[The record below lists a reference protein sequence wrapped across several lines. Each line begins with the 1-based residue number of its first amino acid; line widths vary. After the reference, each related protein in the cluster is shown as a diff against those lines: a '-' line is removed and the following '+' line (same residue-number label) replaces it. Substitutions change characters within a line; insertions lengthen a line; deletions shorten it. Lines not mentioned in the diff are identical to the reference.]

1 MTNLSGELRQG
12 RLKWLTP
19 ERAVVVLP
27 VLAGLVMAALI
38 VPSGIWP
45 LSERVNNQQEEVD
58 LFRSKSIAV
67 PQLRQQLAELSARQ
81 RLREQQ
87 LDRLLALV
95 AGTSELNTFLAELN
109 DLAYATGVVITT
121 TEPGDVQRFI
131 PETSPTGT
139 TGGAPPA
146 AGGEDGSAPAGDA
159 LLNKGLEKRSAGL
172 TVQGGFLQ
180 VYGFLRALEQLQV
193 FVIVSEMDI
202 TAQSQSKSQN
212 ENDEEPLPEIRM
224 SLKLTAYGRQTDK
237 TALVSNQNLEA
248 STKEALQPLNP
259 S

>member
-12 RLKWLTP
+12 RFKWLTP
-19 ERAVVVLP
+19 ENAVVVLP

-38 VPSGIWP
+38 APSGIWP
-45 LSERVNNQQEEVD
+45 LSERVTNKKEEVE
-58 LFRSKSIAV
+58 LLRSKSIAV

-95 AGTSELNTFLAELN
+95 AGTSELNTFLSELN

-131 PETSPTGT
+131 AQASPAGT
-139 TGGAPPA
+139 TDSAPPA
-146 AGGEDGSAPAGDA
+146 AGGEAGSAPSGDA

-172 TVQGGFLQ
+172 TIQGGFLP
-180 VYGFLRALEQLQV
+180 VYEFLRALEKLQV

-202 TAQSQSKSQN
+202 QSEAQSRTENN
-212 ENDEEPLPEIRM
+212 EVASPKIRM
-224 SLKLTAYGRQTDK
+224 SLELTAYGRQT
-237 TALVSNQNLEA
+237 VSYDPVNNKKPDIPP
-248 STKEALQPLNP
+248 KETDQPLSLP
-259 S
+259 

>member
-12 RLKWLTP
+12 RFKWLTP
-19 ERAVVVLP
+19 ENAVVVLP

-38 VPSGIWP
+38 APSGIWP
-45 LSERVNNQQEEVD
+45 LSERVNNKKEEVE
-58 LFRSKSIAV
+58 LLRSKSIAV

-95 AGTSELNTFLAELN
+95 AGTSELNTFLSELN

-131 PETSPTGT
+131 AQASPAGT
-139 TGGAPPA
+139 TDSAPPA
-146 AGGEDGSAPAGDA
+146 AGGEAGSAPSGDA

-172 TVQGGFLQ
+172 TVQGGFLP
-180 VYGFLRALEQLQV
+180 VYEFLRALEKLQV

-202 TAQSQSKSQN
+202 QSEAQSRTENN
-212 ENDEEPLPEIRM
+212 EVASPKIRM
-224 SLKLTAYGRQTDK
+224 SLELTAYGRQT
-237 TALVSNQNLEA
+237 VSNDPVNNKKPDIPP
-248 STKEALQPLNP
+248 KETDQPLSLP
-259 S
+259 

>member
-12 RLKWLTP
+12 RFKWLAP
-19 ERAVVVLP
+19 ENAVVVLP
-27 VLAGLVMAALI
+27 VLAGLVMAAL
-38 VPSGIWP
+38 VAPSGIWP
-45 LSERVNNQQEEVD
+45 LSERVSNKKEEVE
-58 LFRSKSIAV
+58 LLRSKSIKV
-67 PQLRQQLAELSARQ
+67 PQLSQQLAELSARQ

-95 AGTSELNTFLAELN
+95 AGTSELITFLSELN

-131 PETSPTGT
+131 PQASPGDATESSRSTSG
-139 TGGAPPA
+139 
-146 AGGEDGSAPAGDA
+146 GDA

-180 VYGFLRALEQLQV
+180 VYGFLRALERLQV
-193 FVIVSEMDI
+193 FVIVSEMNI
-202 TAQSQSKSQN
+202 TAQPQSKSQN

-224 SLKLTAYGRQTDK
+224 SLKLTAYGQQTDK
-237 TALVSNQNLEA
+237 TALVSNQNPEA

>member
-12 RLKWLTP
+12 RFKWLTP
-19 ERAVVVLP
+19 ENAVVVLP

-38 VPSGIWP
+38 APSGIWP
-45 LSERVNNQQEEVD
+45 LSERVTNKKEEVE
-58 LFRSKSIAV
+58 LLRSKSIAV

-95 AGTSELNTFLAELN
+95 AGTSELNTFLSELN

-131 PETSPTGT
+131 AQASPAGT

-159 LLNKGLEKRSAGL
+159 LLKKGLEKRSAGL
-172 TVQGGFLQ
+172 TVQGGFLP
-180 VYGFLRALEQLQV
+180 VYEFLRALEKLQV

-202 TAQSQSKSQN
+202 QSEAQSRTENN
-212 ENDEEPLPEIRM
+212 EVAAPKIRM
-224 SLKLTAYGRQTDK
+224 SLELTAYGRQT
-237 TALVSNQNLEA
+237 VSNDPVDNKKPDIPP
-248 STKEALQPLNP
+248 KETDQPLLLP
-259 S
+259 

>member
-12 RLKWLTP
+12 RFKWLTP
-19 ERAVVVLP
+19 ENAVVVLP

-38 VPSGIWP
+38 APSGIWP
-45 LSERVNNQQEEVD
+45 LSERVNNKKEEVE
-58 LFRSKSIAV
+58 LLRSKSIAV

-95 AGTSELNTFLAELN
+95 AGTSELNTFLSELN

-131 PETSPTGT
+131 AQASPAGT
-139 TGGAPPA
+139 TDSAPPA
-146 AGGEDGSAPAGDA
+146 AGGEAGSAPSGDA

-172 TVQGGFLQ
+172 TVQGGFLP
-180 VYGFLRALEQLQV
+180 VYEFLRALEKLQV

-202 TAQSQSKSQN
+202 QSEAQSRTENN
-212 ENDEEPLPEIRM
+212 EVAAPKIRM
-224 SLKLTAYGRQTDK
+224 SLELTAYGRQT
-237 TALVSNQNLEA
+237 VSYDPVNNKKPDIPP
-248 STKEALQPLNP
+248 KETDQPLSLP
-259 S
+259 

>member
-12 RLKWLTP
+12 RFKWLTP
-19 ERAVVVLP
+19 ENAVVVLP

-38 VPSGIWP
+38 APSGIWP
-45 LSERVNNQQEEVD
+45 LSEQVNKKKEEVE
-58 LFRSKSIAV
+58 LLLSKSIAV

-95 AGTSELNTFLAELN
+95 AGTSELNTFLSELN

-131 PETSPTGT
+131 SQTSPVDAT
-139 TGGAPPA
+139 
-146 AGGEDGSAPAGDA
+146 ESSLSASGGDA

-180 VYGFLRALEQLQV
+180 VYGFLRALERLQV
-193 FVIVSEMDI
+193 FVIVSEMNI

-224 SLKLTAYGRQTDK
+224 SLKLTAYGRQTDS
-237 TALVSNQNLEA
+237 TAAVIDNEQEA
-248 STKEALQPLNP
+248 PPKETSQPL
-259 S
+259 SLS

>member
-12 RLKWLTP
+12 RFKWLTP
-19 ERAVVVLP
+19 ENAVVVLP
-27 VLAGLVMAALI
+27 VLAGLVLAALI

-131 PETSPTGT
+131 PQTPQGDATESSL
-139 TGGAPPA
+139 PA
-146 AGGEDGSAPAGDA
+146 SGGDA

-180 VYGFLRALEQLQV
+180 VYGFLRALERLQV
-193 FVIVSEMDI
+193 FVIVSEMNI
-202 TAQSQSKSQN
+202 TAQPQSKSQN

-224 SLKLTAYGRQTDK
+224 SLKLTAYGQQTDK
-237 TALVSNQNLEA
+237 TALVSNQNPEA
-248 STKEALQPLNP
+248 STKEALLSSDP

>member
-12 RLKWLTP
+12 RFKWLTP
-19 ERAVVVLP
+19 ENAVVVLP

-38 VPSGIWP
+38 APSGIWP
-45 LSERVNNQQEEVD
+45 LSERVTNKKEEVE
-58 LFRSKSIAV
+58 LLRSKSIAV

-95 AGTSELNTFLAELN
+95 AGTSELNTFLSELN

-131 PETSPTGT
+131 AQASPAGT
-139 TGGAPPA
+139 TDSAPPA
-146 AGGEDGSAPAGDA
+146 AGGEAGSAPSGDA

-172 TVQGGFLQ
+172 TVQGGFLP
-180 VYGFLRALEQLQV
+180 VYEFLRALEKLQV

-202 TAQSQSKSQN
+202 QSEAQSRT
-212 ENDEEPLPEIRM
+212 ENKEVAAPKIRM
-224 SLKLTAYGRQTDK
+224 SLELTAYGRQT
-237 TALVSNQNLEA
+237 VSNDPVNNKKPDIPP
-248 STKEALQPLNP
+248 KETDQPLSLP
-259 S
+259 

>member
-12 RLKWLTP
+12 RFKWLTP
-19 ERAVVVLP
+19 ENAVVVLP
-27 VLAGLVMAALI
+27 VLAGLVIAALI
-38 VPSGIWP
+38 APSGIWP
-45 LSERVNNQQEEVD
+45 LSERVTNKKEEVE
-58 LFRSKSIAV
+58 LLRSKSIAV

-95 AGTSELNTFLAELN
+95 AGTSELNTFLSELN

-131 PETSPTGT
+131 AQASPAGT
-139 TGGAPPA
+139 TDSAPPA
-146 AGGEDGSAPAGDA
+146 AGGEAGSAPSGDA

-172 TVQGGFLQ
+172 TVQGGFLP
-180 VYGFLRALEQLQV
+180 VYEFLRALEKLQV

-202 TAQSQSKSQN
+202 QSEAQSRTENN
-212 ENDEEPLPEIRM
+212 EVASPKIRM
-224 SLKLTAYGRQTDK
+224 SLELTAYGRQT
-237 TALVSNQNLEA
+237 VSYDPVNNKKPDIPP
-248 STKEALQPLNP
+248 KETDQPLSLP
-259 S
+259 

>member
-12 RLKWLTP
+12 RFKWLTP
-19 ERAVVVLP
+19 ENAVVVLP
-27 VLAGLVMAALI
+27 VLAGLVLAALI

-121 TEPGDVQRFI
+121 TEPGDVQR
-131 PETSPTGT
+131 PR
-139 TGGAPPA
+139 
-146 AGGEDGSAPAGDA
+146 SAPGGDA

-180 VYGFLRALEQLQV
+180 VYGFLRALERLQV
-193 FVIVSEMDI
+193 FVIVSEMNI

-212 ENDEEPLPEIRM
+212 ANDEEPLPEIRM

-237 TALVSNQNLEA
+237 SALVSNQNPEA
-248 STKEALQPLNP
+248 STKEASQSLNP

>member
-12 RLKWLTP
+12 RFKWLTP
-19 ERAVVVLP
+19 ENAVVVLP
-27 VLAGLVMAALI
+27 VLAGLVLAALI

-131 PETSPTGT
+131 PQT
-139 TGGAPPA
+139 PPGDA
-146 AGGEDGSAPAGDA
+146 TESSLSASGGDA

-180 VYGFLRALEQLQV
+180 VYGFLRALERLQV
-193 FVIVSEMDI
+193 FVIVSEMNI
-202 TAQSQSKSQN
+202 TAQPQSKSQN

-224 SLKLTAYGRQTDK
+224 SLKLTAYGQQTDK
-237 TALVSNQNLEA
+237 TALVSNQNPEA

>member
-12 RLKWLTP
+12 RFKWLTP
-19 ERAVVVLP
+19 ENAVVVLP

-38 VPSGIWP
+38 APSGIWP
-45 LSERVNNQQEEVD
+45 LSERVNNKKEEVE
-58 LFRSKSIAV
+58 LLRSKSIAV

-95 AGTSELNTFLAELN
+95 AGTSELNTFLSELN

-121 TEPGDVQRFI
+121 AEPGDVQRFI
-131 PETSPTGT
+131 AQASPAGT
-139 TGGAPPA
+139 TDSAPPA
-146 AGGEDGSAPAGDA
+146 AGGEAGSAPSGDA

-172 TVQGGFLQ
+172 TVQGGFLP
-180 VYGFLRALEQLQV
+180 VYEFLRALEKLQV

-202 TAQSQSKSQN
+202 QSEAQSRTENN
-212 ENDEEPLPEIRM
+212 EVAAPKIRM
-224 SLKLTAYGRQTDK
+224 SLELTAYGRQT
-237 TALVSNQNLEA
+237 VSNDPVNNKKPDIPP
-248 STKEALQPLNP
+248 KETDQPLSLP
-259 S
+259 

>member
-1 MTNLSGELRQG
+1 MTNLSGEIRKI
-12 RLKWLTP
+12 RFKWLTP
-19 ERAVVVLP
+19 ENAVVVLP

-67 PQLRQQLAELSARQ
+67 PQLRQQLAELTVRQ

-109 DLAYATGVVITT
+109 DLATTSGVLITT
-121 TEPGDVQRFI
+121 TEPGDVERFI
-131 PETSPTGT
+131 PQSSP
-139 TGGAPPA
+139 ADDAPPPA
-146 AGGEDGSAPAGDA
+146 AGGEDGSASSGDA
-159 LLNKGLEKRSAGL
+159 LLLKGLEKRSAGL

-193 FVIVSEMDI
+193 FVIISEMDI
-202 TAQSQSKSQN
+202 QSEAQSRG
-212 ENDEEPLPEIRM
+212 ENDEVVVPEIRM
-224 SLKLTAYGRQTDK
+224 SLKLTAYGRQTDS
-237 TALVSNQNLEA
+237 TAPVIDNEPEA
-248 STKEALQPLNP
+248 PPKETSQPL
-259 S
+259 SLS

>member
-12 RLKWLTP
+12 RFKWLTP
-19 ERAVVVLP
+19 ENAVVVLP
-27 VLAGLVMAALI
+27 VLAGLVIAALI
-38 VPSGIWP
+38 APSGIWP
-45 LSERVNNQQEEVD
+45 LSERVNNKKEEVE
-58 LFRSKSIAV
+58 LLRSKSIEV

-95 AGTSELNTFLAELN
+95 AGTSELNTFLSELN

-131 PETSPTGT
+131 AQASPAGT
-139 TGGAPPA
+139 TDSAPPA
-146 AGGEDGSAPAGDA
+146 AGGEAGSAPSGDA

-172 TVQGGFLQ
+172 TVQGGFLP
-180 VYGFLRALEQLQV
+180 VYEFLRALEKLQV

-202 TAQSQSKSQN
+202 QSEAQSRTENN
-212 ENDEEPLPEIRM
+212 EVASPKIRM
-224 SLKLTAYGRQTDK
+224 SLELTAYGRQT
-237 TALVSNQNLEA
+237 VSYDPVNNKKPDIPP
-248 STKEALQPLNP
+248 KETDQPLSLP
-259 S
+259 

>member
-12 RLKWLTP
+12 RFKWLTP
-19 ERAVVVLP
+19 ENAVVVLP

-38 VPSGIWP
+38 APSGIWP
-45 LSERVNNQQEEVD
+45 LSERVTNKKEEVE
-58 LFRSKSIAV
+58 LLRSKSIAV

-95 AGTSELNTFLAELN
+95 AGTSELNTFLSELN

-131 PETSPTGT
+131 AQASPAGT
-139 TGGAPPA
+139 TDSAPPA
-146 AGGEDGSAPAGDA
+146 AGGEAGSAPSGDA

-172 TVQGGFLQ
+172 TVQGGFLP
-180 VYGFLRALEQLQV
+180 VYEFLRALEKLQV

-202 TAQSQSKSQN
+202 QSEAQSRTENN
-212 ENDEEPLPEIRM
+212 EVAAPKIRM
-224 SLKLTAYGRQTDK
+224 SLELTAYGRQT
-237 TALVSNQNLEA
+237 VSNDPVNNKKPDIPP
-248 STKEALQPLNP
+248 KETDQPLSLP
-259 S
+259 

>member
-12 RLKWLTP
+12 RFKWLTP
-19 ERAVVVLP
+19 ENAVVVLP

-38 VPSGIWP
+38 APSGIWP
-45 LSERVNNQQEEVD
+45 LSERVTNKKEEVE
-58 LFRSKSIAV
+58 LLRSKSIAV

-95 AGTSELNTFLAELN
+95 AGTSELNTFLSELN

-131 PETSPTGT
+131 AQASPVGT
-139 TGGAPPA
+139 TDSAPPA
-146 AGGEDGSAPAGDA
+146 AGGEAGSAPSGDA

-172 TVQGGFLQ
+172 TVQGGFLP
-180 VYGFLRALEQLQV
+180 VYEFLRALEKLQV

-202 TAQSQSKSQN
+202 QSEAQSRTENN
-212 ENDEEPLPEIRM
+212 EVASPKIRM
-224 SLKLTAYGRQTDK
+224 SLELTAYGRQT
-237 TALVSNQNLEA
+237 VSYDPVNNKKPDIPP
-248 STKEALQPLNP
+248 KETDQPLSLP
-259 S
+259 

>member
-1 MTNLSGELRQG
+1 MTNLSGELRQA

-27 VLAGLVMAALI
+27 VMAGLVMAALI
-38 VPSGIWP
+38 VPTGIWP
-45 LSERVNNQQEEVD
+45 LSERVNNKKEEVE
-58 LFRSKSIAV
+58 LLRSKSIAV
-67 PQLRQQLAELSARQ
+67 PQLRQQLAELSAQQ

-87 LDRLLALV
+87 LDRLLSLV

-131 PETSPTGT
+131 PQTSPGDATESSLSTSG
-139 TGGAPPA
+139 
-146 AGGEDGSAPAGDA
+146 GDA

-180 VYGFLRALEQLQV
+180 VYGFLRALERLQV
-193 FVIVSEMDI
+193 FVIVSEMNI
-202 TAQSQSKSQN
+202 TAQPQSKSQN
-212 ENDEEPLPEIRM
+212 ENDEEATPEIRM

-237 TALVSNQNLEA
+237 TALVSNQNPEA

>member
-12 RLKWLTP
+12 RFKWLTP
-19 ERAVVVLP
+19 ENAVVVLP

-38 VPSGIWP
+38 APSGIWP
-45 LSERVNNQQEEVD
+45 LSERVNNKKEEVE
-58 LFRSKSIAV
+58 LLRSKSIAV

-81 RLREQQ
+81 RLREKQ

-95 AGTSELNTFLAELN
+95 AGTSELNTFLSELN

-131 PETSPTGT
+131 AQASPAGT
-139 TGGAPPA
+139 TDSAPPA
-146 AGGEDGSAPAGDA
+146 AGGEAGSAPSGDA

-172 TVQGGFLQ
+172 TVQGGFLP
-180 VYGFLRALEQLQV
+180 VYEFLRALEKLQV

-202 TAQSQSKSQN
+202 QSEAQSRTENN
-212 ENDEEPLPEIRM
+212 EVAAPKIRM
-224 SLKLTAYGRQTDK
+224 SLELTAYGRQT
-237 TALVSNQNLEA
+237 VSYDPVNNKKPDIPP
-248 STKEALQPLNP
+248 KETDQPLSLP
-259 S
+259 

>member
-12 RLKWLTP
+12 RFKWLTP
-19 ERAVVVLP
+19 ENAVVVLP
-27 VLAGLVMAALI
+27 VLAGLAMAALI
-38 VPSGIWP
+38 APSGIWP
-45 LSERVNNQQEEVD
+45 LSERVTNKKEEVE
-58 LFRSKSIAV
+58 LLRSKSIAV

-95 AGTSELNTFLAELN
+95 AGTSELNTFLSELN

-131 PETSPTGT
+131 AQASPAGT
-139 TGGAPPA
+139 TDSAPPA
-146 AGGEDGSAPAGDA
+146 AGGEAGSAPSGDA

-172 TVQGGFLQ
+172 TVQGGFLP
-180 VYGFLRALEQLQV
+180 VYEFLRALEKLQV

-202 TAQSQSKSQN
+202 QSEAQSRTENN
-212 ENDEEPLPEIRM
+212 EVASPKIRM
-224 SLKLTAYGRQTDK
+224 SLELTAYGRQT
-237 TALVSNQNLEA
+237 VSYDPVNNKKPDIPP
-248 STKEALQPLNP
+248 KETDQPLSLP
-259 S
+259 

>member
-12 RLKWLTP
+12 RFKWLTP
-19 ERAVVVLP
+19 ENAVVVLP

-38 VPSGIWP
+38 APSGIWP
-45 LSERVNNQQEEVD
+45 LSERVNNKKEEVE
-58 LFRSKSIAV
+58 LLRSKSIAV

-95 AGTSELNTFLAELN
+95 AGTSELNTFLSELN

-131 PETSPTGT
+131 AQASPAGT
-139 TGGAPPA
+139 TDSAPPA
-146 AGGEDGSAPAGDA
+146 AGGEAGSAPSGDA

-172 TVQGGFLQ
+172 TVQGGFLP
-180 VYGFLRALEQLQV
+180 VYEFLRALEKLQV

-202 TAQSQSKSQN
+202 QSEAQPRTENN
-212 ENDEEPLPEIRM
+212 EVAAPKIRM
-224 SLKLTAYGRQTDK
+224 SLELTAYGRQT
-237 TALVSNQNLEA
+237 VSNDPVNNKKPDIPP
-248 STKEALQPLNP
+248 KETDQPLSLP
-259 S
+259 